1 MVNIVAIVVFNV
13 DVVVVVA
20 VVNIDVV
27 VEANVAAVVAVD
39 NFGANFNASVVDE
52 YQFLVYPTYTRQQ
65 CNSPLSENTE
75 YSLYNPTKSR
85 TKFIAKKFCA
95 KREFGTEFQFILIT
109 FTLFIVHLASVIL
122 NLSEPKSKIKIYFYF
137 KSIFRLF
144 DTYSYNI

>member
-13 DVVVVVA
+13 DVVVDVA

-27 VEANVAAVVAVD
+27 VEANVAVD
-39 NFGANFNASVVDE
+39 NFGANFNASVE

-122 NLSEPKSKIKIYFYF
+122 NLSEPKSKIKIYFNF